1 MLEFTPVY
9 TDLGREH
16 NDDDFHPIED
26 HHGLVTPTLLHFA
39 PLCWTRRPV
48 LICVH
53 GWFLISGRST
63 FTSESNDESG

>member
-16 NDDDFHPIED
+16 DDDDFHPIEH

-39 PLCWTRRPV
+39 GHADRC
-48 LICVH
+48 
-53 GWFLISGRST
+53 
-63 FTSESNDESG
+63 